1 MSGEPIGTKLRAR
14 LDEFKDTP
22 GVTAEAMRNLED
34 AIVRSPTLTRQ
45 LNAAADSDELLHFGL
60 KENRHAGGSFD
71 SDNRT
76 MALGLDDL
84 TNKYDANNMTFVLG
98 HEMQHGKIP
107 PGQTQTPM
115 DQARQTF
122 TNQARTMAASDA
134 PVHNYTPALTAVL
147 QAHREDEA
155 RANIQGW
162 NAMVGALRETDS
174 NLTLEDIYKSSPR
187 AADFIQE
194 TGTDA
199 HPSYQLRRGL
209 TLEAD
214 QSMSPDN
221 AGNVRAMGE
230 YYFDRRAS
238 EARLGFHG
246 DSNYSNRYGAYYIGE
261 LARLELD
268 RGHTPDTAPR
278 IEMDLRAL
286 GLSERALERN
296 GISLGRHAGERLAYY
311 DVGDRRPEL
320 SHFDHTSESHD
331 YVRNNRPTVAAP
343 AVAAPT
349 VAPAAAP
356 AVELP
361 ASDLRS
367 PQHPDHA
374 LYQSIHDKLGAQ
386 GHPLHRSAQE
396 SERLAAALTVEA
408 RRGGIERADHV
419 VIGAD
424 VGSGRNVFVVQ
435 GGLEDPAHRRA
446 SVPMQEALRTPVEE
460 SSRQLSALPPREV
473 AAPAQ
478 TETQTQSQPQPQ
490 PAHR

>member
-1 MSGEPIGTKLRAR
+1 MSAEPIGTELRAR
-14 LDEFKDTP
+14 LDEFARQT
-22 GVTAEAMRNLED
+22 GVTAEAARNLEA
-34 AIVRSPTLTRQ
+34 AIVRSPALTRQ
-45 LNAAADSDELLHFGL
+45 LNAAADSHELRQFEL
-60 KENRHAGGSFD
+60 KSDPHAGGSFD
-71 SDNRT
+71 SRNRT

-84 TNKYDANNMTFVLG
+84 TSKYDANNMTFVLG
-98 HEMQHGKIP
+98 HEVQHGRIA

-115 DQARQTF
+115 DQARQAF
-122 TNQARTMAASDA
+122 TDQARAMAASDA
-134 PVHNYTPALTAVL
+134 PVHNYTQALDTVL
-147 QAHREDEA
+147 QAHRDNEA
-155 RANIQGW
+155 RAHIQGW

-174 NLTLEDIYKSSPR
+174 NLTLEEIYKSSPR
-187 AADFIQE
+187 AADFIEQ
-194 TGTDA
+194 TGSDSN
-199 HPSYQLRRGL
+199 PSYRLKRGL

-214 QSMSPDN
+214 QSISPDN

-230 YYFDRRAS
+230 YYFNKPAS
-238 EARLGFHG
+238 EARLGYRG
-246 DSNYSNRYGAYYIGE
+246 GSDYSNYYGARYISE
-261 LARLELD
+261 LAQLELD
-268 RGHTPDTAPR
+268 RGHTPETAPR

-311 DVGDRRPEL
+311 DVGGRRPEL

-331 YVRNNRPTVAAP
+331 YVRNNRPAAAAP
-343 AVAAPT
+343 AVAAPA

-386 GHPLHRSAQE
+386 GHPLHRNAQE

-424 VGSGRNVFVVQ
+424 IGSGRNVFVVQ
-435 GGLEDPAHRRA
+435 GALEDPAHRRA
-446 SVPMQEALRTPVEE
+446 SVPMQQALRTPVEE
-460 SSRQLSALPPREV
+460 SSRQVSALPPREV
-473 AAPAQ
+473 AAPTQ